1 MNSEDAN
8 PTRGFNET
16 AKSLARNPLGII
28 ALFIVLVYGFA
39 SLVTAVG
46 GDLRAEERLPL
57 IWFLVVFPVLVLGVF
72 GWLVSRHSGKLYS
85 PRDFRNEENWIRT
98 MEATAS
104 LTVATIRT
112 PGRADAA
119 SDLPVGSGSVANVEP
134 DVGEIIAAVRSAVPS
149 SAVPIEIENWRSH
162 ILWVDDLPDN
172 NIHERRAF
180 EAIGLRFTLAINT
193 DDAIGRIRN
202 QRFAAIISDMGRP
215 EGDEAGFVLLDRL
228 RSESNVTPFFFYT
241 GSSSSQAK
249 QEAKRRGAQGLTNNP
264 NELFKMIT
272 RTVVQR
278 GW

>member
-1 MNSEDAN
+1 MSSEDAN

-85 PRDFRNEENWIRT
+85 PRDFRNEENWLRM

-104 LTVATIRT
+104 LTVAAIKT
-112 PGRADAA
+112 PGRADVT
-119 SDLPVGSGSVANVEP
+119 SELSVSSGSVANVEP
-134 DVGEIIAAVRSAVPS
+134 DVGEIIEAVRSAVRS
-149 SAVPIEIENWRSH
+149 TAVSIEIESWRSH

-172 NIHERRAF
+172 NMHERRAF
-180 EAIGLRFTLAINT
+180 EAIGLRFTLALNT
-193 DDAIGRIRN
+193 DDAIARIRN
-202 QRFAAIISDMGRP
+202 QRFAAVISDMGRP
-215 EGDEAGFVLLDRL
+215 EGDAEGFVLLDWL
-228 RSESNVTPFFFYT
+228 RSENNATPFFFYT
-241 GSSSSQAK
+241 SSSSSQAR

-264 NELFKMIT
+264 NELFKMVT
-272 RTVVQR
+272 RAVVQR